1 MSGLRSVDEA
11 RQRQVIRALSADSY
25 DIDMSA
31 ACHELM
37 LGWDEIGAL
46 ATDPLV
52 TIGAQSKAHYE
63 ISKLAP
69 EKALSEMEGS
79 ADIIEAARA
88 PAGAFQLPLWR
99 SRQRAGPRTSR
110 SPRRLASRPR

>member
-1 MSGLRSVDEA
+1 M
-11 RQRQVIRALSADSY
+11 IRALADSY

-46 ATDPLV
+46 AADPLV

-79 ADIIEAARA
+79 ADIIEDKLGT

-99 SRQRAGPRTSR
+99 
-110 SPRRLASRPR
+110 